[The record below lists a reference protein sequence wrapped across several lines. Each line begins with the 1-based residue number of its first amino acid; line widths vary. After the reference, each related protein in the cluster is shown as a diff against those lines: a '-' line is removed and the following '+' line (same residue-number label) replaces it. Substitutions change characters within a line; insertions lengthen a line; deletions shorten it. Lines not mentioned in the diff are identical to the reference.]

1 MILFNTFQK
10 TAKQYPD
17 NIALVHHDRKLTYK
31 ECLSL
36 IDKLCLL
43 LEDSQNYSATICL
56 PKNEYA
62 ILWQLALNKSQNV
75 FTSVDALTP
84 PERLFDIINQNQS
97 KWLITA
103 PDFDISLLNG
113 FNIAFSC
120 PQFILWNTLHSA
132 RYKDVTHIYFSSG
145 STGKP
150 KGIYLNDAPV
160 PEVVLAQAEQLNIK
174 PDSQF
179 AWLLSPSFD
188 ASLSDIYL
196 TLFSGATLH
205 ICDFAQNKVKT
216 LRDYFFVNGIT
227 HSDISP
233 SVLPLLNINDFPSL
247 KGVIFGG
254 EVGNELVI
262 KEWSEHIKMF
272 NAYGP
277 TETTICLSFKA
288 VDDNWTSDNIGQP
301 LPGVEYIINEDGELH
316 IGGSHVCIGY
326 NQESLNLAKFYEKD
340 GQRLYKTGDLVKR
353 VGDDYFFLGRKDRQ
367 FKHNGVL
374 ISPEEIEKTALKHGC
389 KEALCKKEDKFILY
403 YTGDL
408 TASELRANLSLSLNK
423 NMLPVVIQAVKELPK
438 NINGKVKI

>member
-1 MILFNTFQK
+1 MILFNTFHK
-10 TAKQYPD
+10 TAKKYPD
-17 NIALVHHDRKLTYK
+17 NTALVHHQSKLTYK
-31 ECLSL
+31 DCLLL

-43 LEDSQNYSATICL
+43 LKDDHNYSATIFL

-84 PERLFDIINQNQS
+84 HERILDIINQNQS

-103 PDFDISLLNG
+103 PDIDTSLLNG

-120 PQFILWNTLHSA
+120 ESFILWSTQYSA

-150 KGIYLNDAPV
+150 KGIYLNDAPI
-160 PEVVLAQAEQLNIK
+160 PEVVIAQAKQLGVG
-174 PDSQF
+174 PGSHF

-216 LRDYFFVNGIT
+216 LRDYFCTNSIT

-262 KEWSEHIKMF
+262 KEWAKRIKMF

-277 TETTICLSFKA
+277 TETTICSSFKA

-301 LPGVEYIINEDGELH
+301 LPGVEYIINEDNELH

-340 GQRLYKTGDLVKR
+340 GRRLYKTGDLVKR

-389 KEALCKKEDKFILY
+389 KEALCKKEEKFTLY

-408 TASELRANLSLSLNK
+408 TAFELRAKLSLSLNK
-423 NMLPVVIQAVKELPK
+423 NMLPVVIEAVKELPK

>member
-10 TAKQYPD
+10 TAEQYPD
-17 NIALVHHDRKLTYK
+17 NIALVHHDRRLTYK
-31 ECLSL
+31 GCLPL

-43 LEDSQNYSATICL
+43 LEGSRDYSATIYL
-56 PKNEYA
+56 PKNEHA
-62 ILWQLALNKSQNV
+62 ILWQLALNKSGNV
-75 FTSVDALTP
+75 FTSVDTSTP
-84 PERLFDIINQNQS
+84 TERLLDIISQNQS

-103 PDFDISLLNG
+103 PDVDTPLLNG

-120 PQFILWNTLHSA
+120 AEFILWSTQHSA

-150 KGIYLNDAPV
+150 KGIYLNDSPI
-160 PEVVLAQAEQLNIK
+160 PEVVLAQARLLGIS
-174 PDSQF
+174 PDSHF

-216 LRDYFFVNGIT
+216 LRDYFCANNIT

-233 SVLPLLNINDFPSL
+233 SVLSLLNINNFPSL
-247 KGVIFGG
+247 KGAIFGG

-262 KEWSEHIKMF
+262 KEWAKRIKMF

-277 TETTICLSFKA
+277 TETTICSSFKA
-288 VDDNWTSDNIGQP
+288 VDENWTSDNIGQP
-301 LPGVEYIINEDGELH
+301 LPGVEYIINEDNELH
-316 IGGSHVCIGY
+316 IGGSNVCIGY
-326 NQESLNLAKFYEKD
+326 NQDNLNLAKFYEKD
-340 GQRLYKTGDLVKR
+340 GKRFYKTGDLVKR
-353 VGDDYFFLGRKDRQ
+353 IGDDYFFLGRKDRQ

-374 ISPEEIEKTALKHGC
+374 ISPEEIEKTALKNGC

-403 YTGDL
+403 YTGEI
-408 TASELRANLSLSLNK
+408 TSSELRENLSLSLNK
-423 NMLPVVIQAVKELPK
+423 NMIPVIIQAVEELPK
-438 NINGKVKI
+438 NINGKVKL